1 MKEALDKTALKDSRA
16 HQIVITSHLSHLTPT
31 EKNIM
36 LLPAPTSA
44 IPTNIITGFLGTGK
58 TSLIKQLLTLKP
70 KDERWAI
77 LVNEFGEVGIDGAFF
92 KGRPEDNI
100 YIREVPGGCMCC
112 TSGLPMQI
120 ALNQLISY
128 AKPHRLLIEPTGVGH
143 PKEVLAA
150 LQQPH
155 YQDVFDIQATLTL
168 VDARVIAQT
177 RYRENLIYQEQLS
190 IADRIIAT
198 KTDLYEGDEVGYLR
212 SYLADQGLGNKPL
225 TMLDNPL
232 ADLSILAGTNGSV
245 PVEEQALSDKPEPEH
260 KHDHEKSGSLV
271 NDLQHA
277 LQQTGRVT
285 IENAAQGFFSQ
296 GWIFNGNKIFDFT
309 QAMNLLSVVEVDRLK
324 AVLITEKGIFGFDKV
339 DDVLTRIELDESPDS
354 RLEIIDADA
363 TRISTAVNELE
374 STLFT

>member
-1 MKEALDKTALKDSRA
+1 
-16 HQIVITSHLSHLTPT
+16 
-31 EKNIM
+31 M

-168 VDARVIAQT
+168 VDARVIAQP

-198 KTDLYEGDEVGYLR
+198 KIDLYKGDEVGHLK
-212 SYLADQGLGNKPL
+212 SYLAEQGLANTPL
-225 TMLDNPL
+225 TMLDSPL
-232 ADLSILAGTNGSV
+232 ADLSILAGTTGSV
-245 PVEEQALSDKPEPEH
+245 TVKAQALSDKSEH
-260 KHDHEKSGSLV
+260 KHEKEESLV
-271 NDLQHA
+271 DDLQHA
-277 LQQTGRVT
+277 LQRTGRVT
-285 IENAAQGFFSQ
+285 IENTAQGFSSQ
-296 GWIFNGNKIFDFT
+296 GWIFNGDKIFDFT

-339 DDVLTRIELDESPDS
+339 DEVLTCIELDESPDS

-363 TRISTAVNELE
+363 TRISTAVNKLE
-374 STLFT
+374 STLFA

>member
-16 HQIVITSHLSHLTPT
+16 WQIVITSHFSHLLPS
-31 EKNIM
+31 ERYIM

-168 VDARVIAQT
+168 VDARVIAQP

-198 KTDLYEGDEVGYLR
+198 KIDLYKGDEVGHLK
-212 SYLADQGLGNKPL
+212 SYLAEQGLANTPL
-225 TMLDNPL
+225 TMLDSPL
-232 ADLSILAGTNGSV
+232 ADLSILAGTTGSV
-245 PVEEQALSDKPEPEH
+245 TVKAQALSDKSEH
-260 KHDHEKSGSLV
+260 KHEKEESLV
-271 NDLQHA
+271 DDLQHA
-277 LQQTGRVT
+277 LQRTGRVT
-285 IENAAQGFFSQ
+285 IENTAQGFSSQ
-296 GWIFNGNKIFDFT
+296 GWIFNGDKIFDFT

-339 DDVLTRIELDESPDS
+339 DEVLTCIELDESPDS

-363 TRISTAVNELE
+363 TRISTAVNKLE
-374 STLFT
+374 STLFA

>member
-1 MKEALDKTALKDSRA
+1 
-16 HQIVITSHLSHLTPT
+16 
-31 EKNIM
+31 M

-112 TSGLPMQI
+112 TSGLPMQV

-212 SYLADQGLGNKPL
+212 IYLAEQGLGNTPL

-232 ADLSILAGTNGSV
+232 ADLSILAGTSGSV
-245 PVEEQALSDKPEPEH
+245 PVEDQALSDKPEH

-271 NDLQHA
+271 DDLQHA

-285 IENAAQGFFSQ
+285 IENAAQGFSSQ
-296 GWIFNGNKIFDFT
+296 GWIFNDNKIFDFT

-339 DDVLTRIELDESPDS
+339 DDVLICIELDESPDS